1 MTKQAKKL
9 LDTKITK
16 KELSRQVG
24 KSRTYIAQKVR
35 LPGKAYKDLQ
45 NSSIWQL
52 LELRS
57 AL

>member
-1 MTKQAKKL
+1 L